1 MVDFGMDLAAAIIM
15 FEKPM
20 GIWAILEEESLFP
33 KATDKSFEEKLKA
46 SLGKLPVFL
55 KPQSKTDP
63 RAHFAI
69 SHYAGIVSYNVT
81 NWLEKNKDP
90 VNDTVVEVM
99 KSTST
104 VPLLVHLW
112 LDHPGQPTE
121 TPKEEGRKKKKGG
134 GGKTV
139 SSVYLVSL
147 GQLME
152 TLHNCEPHFVRCL
165 VPNTH
170 KKPGEVEPP
179 LIMHQLTCN
188 GVLEGIR
195 ICMRGFPNRMLYPDF
210 KLRYSCLGQD
220 AIKSSSD
227 NKTAVWALMDG
238 IPFDRE
244 RYRLGHTLVFFRA
257 GSLGALEEER
267 DKLVI
272 KWVRMIQGEVLKRV
286 RGRVYQKKF
295 DQRELIKVGQRNF
308 RKYLASRDWGWF
320 VLIQKTRGLIGLP
333 NPEEELRLLEEKANA
348 TWGQYKEALDVTA
361 NLQGSMDG
369 LKAEIEAMGKQLAE
383 EQGNISVYTDRQTKA
398 TATKVQA
405 EGELKEA
412 QAVLSLGFLQL
423 TFGLDLGGSGLGLP
437 VGVDRDVALLLS
449 QLLAHGL
456 NFSLE
461 AVHAAL
467 EVGGDIKGLLVLSPG
482 GVGLLLQKPELLLRV
497 GQADQTPGLLDE
509 DEPSPVPAGQ
519 VLAEVPLADL
529 DQLPLVELLLVDA
542 ATDSLEH
549 LTLDHAHPLDH
560 QLVTLLLE
568 GTKGASAEEDKGVSE
583 PVPLTVEGNTVH
595 KSPDGGLVVAG
606 GLDGIL
612 TQARVAELEVRVEH
626 PVGESTHA
634 DPDALQHTVASQL
647 VHDEGGL
654 HLARLLVGVGHKA
667 THEVGLARV
676 EGGHQLH
683 QGDKV
688 DGRHSLAATLLL
700 LLALVLGGSSG
711 LARVVFP
718 EENQQGVSGLALHDL
733 DHRVVDGVLVLLKPS
748 SDIVGHDTR
757 VVRDGKVGVLVGLG
771 LGLQEDRKL
780 AKGGL
785 EFFLEG
791 LIGGLGEEGLL
802 LQDGP
807 DTHGLLEHDDGSS
820 QVHAEVNHDPVNALA
835 NVFLL
840 LNDEHVVVEELLK
853 LLVHKVDGDL
863 LEAVVLEDLEAGNVK
878 HSAEVGLLHGGVN
891 EGVVTLDDEPLED
904 PVEDGTSNTSSG
916 HGGLLAGLTLSHP
929 LGSDLDPG
937 LAEGLEEG
945 LGVNAKS
952 SSSLARERVQA
963 HIGNLSLVVTALG
976 LVDDATA
983 GHDGSGQHVAR
994 ELLLDGE
1001 AQDVEGVLGVEKLL
1015 IVIDGVDLGLT
1026 LGDIDVVVDVGR
1038 HEALGTETSLADAIS
1053 IRLEQLVEDVVGPLD
1068 LLLLGDTGL
1077 LEQVGHDVTTA
1088 KLSAGGEV
1096 DTDELTEPGGVVV
1109 PRGLGVAVGLQDG
1122 VGGHNLVLKG
1132 DLLGVLLGGTASSGG
1147 NHRQVGDH
1155 LLGVLGLASTRLT
1168 GDQHGVVLLVLEH
1181 VPVGALSDGP
1191 QLGRALVP
1199 PLAQVDLAH
1208 PVGVEG
1214 VPLVRVDDNHEQARV
1229 GVDQLGLVAGLQ
1241 VPEDGSVVE
1250 VGQVDHVLA
1259 LLELGRVDATDL
1271 ASLEGEL
1278 LVADGDG
1285 HLHAEVG
1292 ALHAQLADLSGLKET
1307 LLVAVGLGV
1316 HDPDGLLGVV
1326 GLVLVLLLHVH
1337 GGPKELRGVGVHGAL
1352 HQLDMA
1358 RHLSGGF
1365 SHNAEKQSRLPE

>member
-1 MVDFGMDLAAAIIM
+1 
-15 FEKPM
+15 
-20 GIWAILEEESLFP
+20 
-33 KATDKSFEEKLKA
+33 
-46 SLGKLPVFL
+46 
-55 KPQSKTDP
+55 
-63 RAHFAI
+63 
-69 SHYAGIVSYNVT
+69 
-81 NWLEKNKDP
+81 
-90 VNDTVVEVM
+90 M

-244 RYRLGHTLVFFRA
+244 RYRLDHQLVFFRA

-348 TWGQYKEALDVTA
+348 TYGQYKEALDVTA

-412 QAVLSLGFLQL
+412 QAENSLGFLQF

-437 VGVDRDVALLLS
+437 VGVDGDVALLLS

-497 GQADQTPGLLDE
+497 GQSDQAPGLLDE
-509 DEPSPVPAGQ
+509 DEPAPVPAGQ

-542 ATDSLEH
+542 AADPLEH

-612 TQARVAELEVRVEH
+612 SQARVAELEVRVEH

-634 DPDALQHTVASQL
+634 DPDALEHTVASQL

-676 EGGHQLH
+676 EGGHQLN

-700 LLALVLGGSSG
+700 LLALLLGGSSG

-718 EENQQGVSGLALHDL
+718 EKDQKLTGGGGLHDL
-733 DHRVVDGVLVLLKPS
+733 DDSVVDGVLVLLKPS
-748 SDIVGHDTR
+748 SNVVGHDAG

-771 LGLQEDRKL
+771 LGLQEDGQL

-802 LQDGP
+802 LQNGP
-807 DTHGLLEHDDGSS
+807 DAHGLLKHDDGGS
-820 QVHAEVNHDPVNALA
+820 QVHAEVDHDPVNALA

-840 LNDEHVVVEELLK
+840 LNDKHVVVEELLQF
-853 LLVHKVDGDL
+853 LVHKVDGDL
-863 LEAVVLEDLEAGNVK
+863 LEAVVLEDLEAGNVE

-891 EGVVTLDDEPLED
+891 
-904 PVEDGTSNTSSG
+904 
-916 HGGLLAGLTLSHP
+916 
-929 LGSDLDPG
+929 
-937 LAEGLEEG
+937 
-945 LGVNAKS
+945 
-952 SSSLARERVQA
+952 
-963 HIGNLSLVVTALG
+963 
-976 LVDDATA
+976 
-983 GHDGSGQHVAR
+983 
-994 ELLLDGE
+994 
-1001 AQDVEGVLGVEKLL
+1001 
-1015 IVIDGVDLGLT
+1015 
-1026 LGDIDVVVDVGR
+1026 
-1038 HEALGTETSLADAIS
+1038 
-1053 IRLEQLVEDVVGPLD
+1053 
-1068 LLLLGDTGL
+1068 
-1077 LEQVGHDVTTA
+1077 
-1088 KLSAGGEV
+1088 
-1096 DTDELTEPGGVVV
+1096 
-1109 PRGLGVAVGLQDG
+1109 
-1122 VGGHNLVLKG
+1122 
-1132 DLLGVLLGGTASSGG
+1132 
-1147 NHRQVGDH
+1147 
-1155 LLGVLGLASTRLT
+1155 
-1168 GDQHGVVLLVLEH
+1168 
-1181 VPVGALSDGP
+1181 
-1191 QLGRALVP
+1191 
-1199 PLAQVDLAH
+1199 
-1208 PVGVEG
+1208 
-1214 VPLVRVDDNHEQARV
+1214 
-1229 GVDQLGLVAGLQ
+1229 
-1241 VPEDGSVVE
+1241 
-1250 VGQVDHVLA
+1250 
-1259 LLELGRVDATDL
+1259 
-1271 ASLEGEL
+1271 
-1278 LVADGDG
+1278 
-1285 HLHAEVG
+1285 
-1292 ALHAQLADLSGLKET
+1292 
-1307 LLVAVGLGV
+1307 
-1316 HDPDGLLGVV
+1316 
-1326 GLVLVLLLHVH
+1326 
-1337 GGPKELRGVGVHGAL
+1337 
-1352 HQLDMA
+1352 
-1358 RHLSGGF
+1358 
-1365 SHNAEKQSRLPE
+1365 